1 MPEQLDP
8 VVAENLAS
16 GAMRYLPLTP
26 GNKVICTKR
35 QLQECL
41 VTLAQE
47 AFAMGFLSGQK
58 EHFSSLVLSNVTQ
71 RPAWMDIRLDDLN
84 ALASHGFRLRPVV
97 VRSLVAAG
105 YCELGDLCWGLR
117 LRTPEA
123 LLYRKK
129 DRPSDP
135 KRYSTIAEALGTC
148 AGRESRRGRA
158 RQASTKPKTKCLKT
172 VLYTCIVTHIHE
184 EG

>member
-8 VVAENLAS
+8 AIAENLAS

-47 AFAMGFLSGQK
+47 AFAMGFLSGQQ

-105 YCELGDLCWGLR
+105 YRELGDLCWVSDYELR
-117 LRTPEA
+117 KLF
-123 LLYRKK
+123 YIGRKTA
-129 DRPSDP
+129 RHS
-135 KRYSTIAEALGTC
+135 S
-148 AGRESRRGRA
+148 SRMTDSANSSQWSFSASRGR
-158 RQASTKPKTKCLKT
+158 RRPRFSMRT
-172 VLYTCIVTHIHE
+172 
-184 EG
+184 

>member
-1 MPEQLDP
+1 MLEQLDP

-58 EHFSSLVLSNVTQ
+58 EYFSSLVLGSVTQ
-71 RPAWMDIRLDDLN
+71 RPPWMDIRLDDLS
-84 ALASHGFRLRPVV
+84 ALARHGFRLRPVV
-97 VRSLVAAG
+97 VRSLIAAG
-105 YCELGDLCWGLR
+105 YRELGDLCWASDCELR
-117 LRTPEA
+117 KLF
-123 LLYRKK
+123 YIGRK
-129 DRPSDP
+129 
-135 KRYSTIAEALGTC
+135 T
-148 AGRESRRGRA
+148 A
-158 RQASTKPKTKCLKT
+158 RQIRT
-172 VLYTCIVTHIHE
+172 IVRQLQNHPLEPAQVGNRGAE
-184 EG
+184 ERVG

>member
-16 GAMRYLPLTP
+16 GAMRYLPLIP

-58 EHFSSLVLSNVTQ
+58 EYFSSLVLSRSDTQ
-71 RPAWMDIRLDDLN
+71 RPAWMGIRLDDLN
-84 ALASHGFRLRPVV
+84 ALASHGFRLHPVV

-105 YCELGDLCWGLR
+105 YRELGDLCWVSDYELR
-117 LRTPEA
+117 KLF
-123 LLYRKK
+123 YIGRK
-129 DRPSDP
+129 
-135 KRYSTIAEALGTC
+135 T
-148 AGRESRRGRA
+148 A
-158 RQASTKPKTKCLKT
+158 RQIRNVIRQLQKPLEPAQ
-172 VLYTCIVTHIHE
+172 VGNRGAE
-184 EG
+184 ERVG

>member
-16 GAMRYLPLTP
+16 RAMRNLPLTP
-26 GNKVICTKR
+26 GDKVICTKR

-41 VTLAQE
+41 VALAQE

-58 EHFSSLVLSNVTQ
+58 EYFSSLVLGSVTQ

-84 ALASHGFRLRPVV
+84 ALARHGFRLRPVV

-105 YCELGDLCWGLR
+105 YRELGDLCWASDYELR
-117 LRTPEA
+117 KLFYVGRNTIRQIRTIVRRLQMHPLEPA
-123 LLYRKK
+123 QVGNRG
-129 DRPSDP
+129 
-135 KRYSTIAEALGTC
+135 AEERVG
-148 AGRESRRGRA
+148 
-158 RQASTKPKTKCLKT
+158 
-172 VLYTCIVTHIHE
+172 
-184 EG
+184 

>member
-8 VVAENLAS
+8 AVAENLAS

-47 AFAMGFLSGQK
+47 SFAMGFLSGQK

-71 RPAWMDIRLDDLN
+71 GPAQCRQT
-84 ALASHGFRLRPVV
+84 AFYEFR
-97 VRSLVAAG
+97 
-105 YCELGDLCWGLR
+105 
-117 LRTPEA
+117 RTPP
-123 LLYRKK
+123 RKHPAG
-129 DRPSDP
+129 PS
-135 KRYSTIAEALGTC
+135 G
-148 AGRESRRGRA
+148 
-158 RQASTKPKTKCLKT
+158 
-172 VLYTCIVTHIHE
+172 
-184 EG
+184 

>member
-35 QLQECL
+35 QFQECL

-58 EHFSSLVLSNVTQ
+58 EYFSSLVLSSVTQ

-105 YCELGDLCWGLR
+105 YREPGDPCWAYDYEL
-117 LRTPEA
+117 
-123 LLYRKK
+123 RKLF
-129 DRPSDP
+129 
-135 KRYSTIAEALGTC
+135 YI
-148 AGRESRRGRA
+148 GRKTA
-158 RQASTKPKTKCLKT
+158 RQIRT
-172 VLYTCIVTHIHE
+172 IVRQLPQHPLEPAQVGNRCAE
-184 EG
+184 ERVG